1 MRVHDQ
7 CFKCGYCDTKLDK
20 NSCKLKQNRL
30 CCEKCIY
37 LKEFI
42 PFVPKIQDEQEPVP
56 EEPDEKDIKQNGEA
70 PGETTEE
77 GGPPLD
83 PAEADELAKELNHLQ
98 NAEIDSDD
106 GGDEEI
112 DEIFKDEK
120 DKDKKKEGTKEKRED
135 PIMWTKGGL
144 LGVGAFGKVY
154 EAINNKTGALIAVK
168 QVTLEDDP
176 NSETALEL
184 QNEINLMRKLR
195 HKHIVQLLG
204 IERQASTLS
213 ILMEFVPGKSLD
225 SLLQRFGPLAEDVTS
240 GYTKQILLA
249 LEYCHSKRVVH
260 RDIKGKNILVD
271 TNSCLKLADF
281 GSAKAFH
288 NREGKG
294 TPGRTYNYTPLWTAP
309 EVLLGD
315 YDTKVDIWSL
325 GCVIIEMT
333 TAKPPWSEQN
343 FENPFRA
350 LYHIGNSGA
359 IPKLPENLSESGLE
373 FIRLCLQRDP
383 EKRPSASELLKHRW
397 VENTKVD

>member
-1 MRVHDQ
+1 VED
-7 CFKCGYCDTKLDK
+7 L
-20 NSCKLKQNRL
+20 
-30 CCEKCIY
+30 
-37 LKEFI
+37 LKEADDDDD
-42 PFVPKIQDEQEPVP
+42 DEDDKEIDDLFKDGDKKYNKENSNNKEKK
-56 EEPDEKDIKQNGEA
+56 EEPIQWK
-70 PGETTEE
+70 
-77 GGPPLD
+77 
-83 PAEADELAKELNHLQ
+83 
-98 NAEIDSDD
+98 
-106 GGDEEI
+106 
-112 DEIFKDEK
+112 
-120 DKDKKKEGTKEKRED
+120 
-135 PIMWTKGGL
+135 KGGL
-144 LGVGAFGKVY
+144 IGVGAFGKVY
-154 EAINNKTGALIAVK
+154 EAMNSKTGELIAVK
-168 QVTLEDDP
+168 QVTLEDDT
-176 NSETALEL
+176 NSEAALEL

-204 IERQASTLS
+204 IERQGSTLS

-225 SLLQRFGPLAEDVTS
+225 SMLQRFGPLAEDVTC

-288 NREGKG
+288 NRESKG

-359 IPKLPENLSESGLE
+359 IPKLPENLSETGNE

-397 VENTKVD
+397 IENVKVE